1 MNRFHIGID
10 TRVELPAS
18 IAVWKYEATRG
29 VLWLSPSR
37 EFKINP
43 SMGRNLWFLDECWS
57 KSFKRRCSNGCVS
70 EWKLVVV
77 NPWVEPQRWELEA
90 VRVDAVISRKG
101 KITREQMEK
110 SAGRLK
116 IIARTGVG
124 VDPSRVDL
132 EAAKEFKIWVT
143 NQPGSNAVSVAEL
156 VFGQM
161 IALVRHTHEANR
173 AVKENRWSDYL
184 KFIGTELAGKTIG
197 IVGMGNIGARMALRA
212 RAFEMDFLVY
222 DPYIPESHVTA
233 LGGKWVSLRELLSDS
248 DFVTIHCPLNRETRG
263 MVGEKDLASM
273 KPSAYLINAARGG
286 IVDEKALCSALQQ
299 KKIAG
304 AALDV
309 IAEEPPEK
317 DHPLFK
323 LDNVLWTPHLGA
335 VTLEA
340 TERGEW
346 GAAEEV
352 IRVLEGK
359 RPKNPVVDADAARLL
374 LPA

>member
-1 MNRFHIGID
+1 MILGRVLVEEFQAEVLQWLRE
-10 TRVELPAS
+10 RVE
-18 IAVWKYEATRG
+18 
-29 VLWLSPSR
+29 
-37 EFKINP
+37 
-43 SMGRNLWFLDECWS
+43 
-57 KSFKRRCSNGCVS
+57 
-70 EWKLVVV
+70 LVVV
-77 NPWVEPQRWELEA
+77 NPWVEPERWELEA
-90 VRVDAVISRKG
+90 ARVDGVISRKG
-101 KITREQMEK
+101 KISREQMEK

-132 EAAKEFKIWVT
+132 EAATELKIWVT

-161 IALVRHTHEANR
+161 IALARHTHEADR

-184 KFIGTELAGKTIG
+184 KFIGSEIAGKTLG
-197 IVGMGNIGARMALRA
+197 IVGMGNIGARMAIRA
-212 RAFEMDFLVY
+212 RAFEMEFLVY

-233 LGGKWVSLRELLSDS
+233 LGGKWVTLSELLADS

-263 MVGEKDLASM
+263 MVGEKELALM
-273 KPSAYLINAARGG
+273 KPSAFLINAARGG
-286 IVDEKALCSALQQ
+286 IVDEDALGQVLRER
-299 KKIAG
+299 KIAG

-309 IAEEPPEK
+309 IAEEPPAK

-340 TERGEW
+340 SERGEW
-346 GAAEEV
+346 GAAQEV

-359 RPKNPVVDADAARLL
+359 RPKNPVVDADEARLL

>member
-1 MNRFHIGID
+1 MSLGRVLVEEFQPEVLKWLRE
-10 TRVELPAS
+10 RVEL
-18 IAVWKYEATRG
+18 
-29 VLWLSPSR
+29 
-37 EFKINP
+37 
-43 SMGRNLWFLDECWS
+43 
-57 KSFKRRCSNGCVS
+57 
-70 EWKLVVV
+70 VVI
-77 NPWVEPQRWELEA
+77 NPWVEPERWELE
-90 VRVDAVISRKG
+90 VTRVDGVISRKG
-101 KITREQMEK
+101 KITGEQMRRCG
-110 SAGRLK
+110 GRLK

-132 EAAKEFKIWVT
+132 ETAKELKIWVT

-161 IALVRHTHEANR
+161 IALVRHTHAANR

-184 KFIGTELAGKTIG
+184 KFIGTELAGKTLG
-197 IVGMGNIGARMALRA
+197 IVGMGNIGARVALRA

-233 LGGKWVSLRELLSDS
+233 LGGKWVGLEELLADS
-248 DFVTIHCPLNRETRG
+248 DFVTLHCPLNRETRG
-263 MVGEKDLASM
+263 MIGAKEIASL
-273 KPSAYLINAARGG
+273 KPAAYLINAARGG
-286 IVDEKALCSALQQ
+286 IVDEDALCAVLRDG
-299 KKIAG
+299 KIAG

-309 IAEEPPEK
+309 IANEPPPK
-317 DHPLFK
+317 NHPLFK

-340 TERGEW
+340 SERGEW

-352 IRVLEGK
+352 IRVLESK
-359 RPKNPVVDADAARLL
+359 RPKNPVVDADEARLL

>member
-1 MNRFHIGID
+1 MSLG
-10 TRVELPAS
+10 RVLVEEFQP
-18 IAVWKYEATRG
+18 E
-29 VLWLSPSR
+29 VLKWLR
-37 EFKINP
+37 E
-43 SMGRNLWFLDECWS
+43 R
-57 KSFKRRCSNGCVS
+57 VA
-70 EWKLVVV
+70 LVVV

-101 KITREQMEK
+101 KITREQMER

-132 EAAKEFKIWVT
+132 EAAKEFKVWVT

-173 AVKENRWSDYL
+173 AVKENRWGDYL

-197 IVGMGNIGARMALRA
+197 IVGMGNIGMRVALRA
-212 RAFEMDFLVY
+212 RAFEMDLLVF

-233 LGGKWVSLRELLSDS
+233 LGGKWVGLDELLAES
-248 DFVTIHCPLNRETRG
+248 DFVTIHCPLNRETHA
-263 MVGEKDLASM
+263 MVDAKRLASM
-273 KPSAYLINAARGG
+273 KRSAFLINAARGG
-286 IVDEKALCSALQQ
+286 IVDEKALLSALQ
-299 KKIAG
+299 KKKLAG

-309 IAEEPPEK
+309 IASEPPEK

-323 LDNVLWTPHLGA
+323 LDNVIWTPHLGA

-340 TERGEW
+340 SERGEW
-346 GAAEEV
+346 GAAAEV
-352 IRVLEGK
+352 VRVLEKK
-359 RPKNPVVDADAARLL
+359 RPKNPVVDADEAHLL

>member
-1 MNRFHIGID
+1 MSLGRVLVEEFQPEVLKWLRE
-10 TRVELPAS
+10 RVEL
-18 IAVWKYEATRG
+18 
-29 VLWLSPSR
+29 
-37 EFKINP
+37 
-43 SMGRNLWFLDECWS
+43 
-57 KSFKRRCSNGCVS
+57 
-70 EWKLVVV
+70 VVI
-77 NPWVEPQRWELEA
+77 NPWVEPERWELE
-90 VRVDAVISRKG
+90 VTRVDAVISRKG
-101 KITREQMEK
+101 KITREQMIR
-110 SAGRLK
+110 SAGRLR

-132 EAAKEFKIWVT
+132 EAAKEYKVWVT

-184 KFIGTELAGKTIG
+184 KFLGTELAGKTIG
-197 IVGMGNIGARMALRA
+197 IVGMGNIGARVAVRA
-212 RAFEMDFLVY
+212 RAFEMDFLVH
-222 DPYIPESHVTA
+222 DPYISESHVTA
-233 LGGKWVSLRELLSDS
+233 LGGKFTGLEELFTDS
-248 DFVTIHCPLNRETRG
+248 DFVTIHCPLNRETRCMIG
-263 MVGEKDLASM
+263 AKYLALM
-273 KPSAYLINAARGG
+273 KRSAYLINAARGG
-286 IVDEKALCSALQQ
+286 IVDENALLTALRE

-309 IAEEPPEK
+309 IASEPPEK
-317 DHPLFK
+317 NHPLFK

-340 TERGEW
+340 AERGEW

-352 IRVLEGK
+352 IRVLESK
-359 RPKNPVVDADAARLL
+359 RPKNPVVDADEARLL

>member
-1 MNRFHIGID
+1 MSLG
-10 TRVELPAS
+10 RVLVEEFQP
-18 IAVWKYEATRG
+18 E
-29 VLWLSPSR
+29 VLNWLR
-37 EFKINP
+37 E
-43 SMGRNLWFLDECWS
+43 RVD
-57 KSFKRRCSNGCVS
+57 
-70 EWKLVVV
+70 LVVV
-77 NPWVEPQRWELEA
+77 NPWVESQRWDIEVA
-90 VRVDAVISRKG
+90 RVDAVISRKG
-101 KITREQMEK
+101 QITRDHMK
-110 SAGRLK
+110 NAAGRLK

-132 EAAKEFKIWVT
+132 EAAKEMKVWVT
-143 NQPGSNAVSVAEL
+143 NQPGSNAISVAEL

-161 IALVRHTHEANR
+161 IALVRHTHAADR
-173 AVKENRWSDYL
+173 AVKDNRWSDYL

-197 IVGMGNIGARMALRA
+197 IVGMGNIGARMAIRA

-233 LGGKWVSLRELLSDS
+233 LGGKWVGLNDLLADS

-263 MVGEKDLASM
+263 MIGAKELSLM
-273 KPSAYLINAARGG
+273 KPSVFLINMARGG
-286 IVDEKALCSALQQ
+286 IVDEAALCQTLQQ
-299 KKIAG
+299 RKIAG

-309 IAEEPPEK
+309 IASEPPAK

-340 TERGEW
+340 SERGEW

-352 IRVLEGK
+352 IRVLESK
-359 RPKNPVVDADAARLL
+359 RPKNPVVDADEARLL

>member
-1 MNRFHIGID
+1 MSLG
-10 TRVELPAS
+10 RVLVEEFQP
-18 IAVWKYEATRG
+18 E
-29 VLWLSPSR
+29 VLKWLR
-37 EFKINP
+37 E
-43 SMGRNLWFLDECWS
+43 RVD
-57 KSFKRRCSNGCVS
+57 
-70 EWKLVVV
+70 LVVV

-90 VRVDAVISRKG
+90 ARVDAVISRKG
-101 KITREQMEK
+101 KITREQMQR

-132 EAAKEFKIWVT
+132 EAAKEFKVWVT
-143 NQPGSNAVSVAEL
+143 NQPGSNAVAVAEL

-184 KFIGTELAGKTIG
+184 KFIGSELAGKKLG
-197 IVGMGNIGARMALRA
+197 IVGMGNIGARVALRA
-212 RAFEMDFLVY
+212 RAFEMALLVY

-233 LGGKWVSLRELLSDS
+233 LGGQWLGLDELLREA

-263 MVGEKDLASM
+263 MIGAKELALM
-273 KPSAYLINAARGG
+273 KVEAFLINAARGG
-286 IVDEKALCSALQQ
+286 IVDEEALGSLLKQ

-309 IAEEPPEK
+309 IADEPPAK
-317 DHPLFK
+317 DHPLTK

-340 TERGEW
+340 SERGEW
-346 GAAEEV
+346 GAAQEV
-352 IRVLEGK
+352 IRVLESK
-359 RPKNPVVDADAARLL
+359 RPKNPVVDADEARLL

>member
-1 MNRFHIGID
+1 MSLG
-10 TRVELPAS
+10 RVLVEEFQP
-18 IAVWKYEATRG
+18 E
-29 VLWLSPSR
+29 VLKWLR
-37 EFKINP
+37 E
-43 SMGRNLWFLDECWS
+43 RVD
-57 KSFKRRCSNGCVS
+57 
-70 EWKLVVV
+70 LVVV

-90 VRVDAVISRKG
+90 ARVDAVISRKG
-101 KITREQMEK
+101 KITREQMQR

-132 EAAKEFKIWVT
+132 EAAKEFKVWVT
-143 NQPGSNAVSVAEL
+143 NQPGSNAVAVAEL

-184 KFIGTELAGKTIG
+184 KFIGTELAGKTLG
-197 IVGMGNIGARMALRA
+197 IVGMGNIGARVALRA
-212 RAFEMDFLVY
+212 RAFEMALLVY

-233 LGGKWVSLRELLSDS
+233 LGGQWLGLDELLREA
-248 DFVTIHCPLNRETRG
+248 DFVTIHCPLNRDTRG
-263 MVGEKDLASM
+263 MIGAKELALM
-273 KPSAYLINAARGG
+273 KVEAFLINAARGG
-286 IVDEKALCSALQQ
+286 IVDEEALAAILTQR
-299 KKIAG
+299 KIAG

-309 IAEEPPEK
+309 IADEPPAK
-317 DHPLFK
+317 DHPLTK

-340 TERGEW
+340 SERGEW
-346 GAAEEV
+346 GAAQEV
-352 IRVLEGK
+352 IRVLESK
-359 RPKNPVVDADAARLL
+359 RPKNPVVDADEARLL